1 MLTRARSY
9 HTDRSKANHALTFNL
24 DHSSRANHFLTT
36 AVAEEALGDVF
47 TTLEQFK
54 KETE

>member
-1 MLTRARSY
+1 MPTRTRGY